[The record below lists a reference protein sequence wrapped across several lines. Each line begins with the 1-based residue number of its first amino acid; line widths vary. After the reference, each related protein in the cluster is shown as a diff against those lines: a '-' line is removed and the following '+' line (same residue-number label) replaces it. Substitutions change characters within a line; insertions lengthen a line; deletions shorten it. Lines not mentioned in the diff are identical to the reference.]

1 MRHTSAT
8 AALLAPAVIGALGL
22 TPAPASA
29 ASPASPTARAA
40 WIKSCYD
47 KKHQEYDPCG
57 HWRLRM
63 RDGREVTVRGAATRG
78 VDGRGRERHGEDG
91 TFAVSADGRVLAYER
106 AGDHRLVVRR
116 VTGGPVTE
124 LPRSAMPKGIGSEEM
139 NLRLSPS
146 GDRVLI
152 DYLNDPG
159 ELPTKVITVATGK
172 TMTLPAAYD
181 VRGFSADGDEVL
193 ATRGKSDNTT
203 ALYVLRVGGGSIHRT
218 PPAIVANALT
228 YALAADGTT
237 VAFVTGGT
245 NKPRAR
251 TYDLTTGEV
260 SASVDLPLKPDLP
273 PELAWW
279 SGEGRLTAVART
291 GQGGEAAVVRVL
303 TVDFTAGQVTKAD
316 TYSISSKNH
325 TFNLAGE

>member
-22 TPAPASA
+22 TPAHASA
-29 ASPASPTARAA
+29 APPAARAA

-47 KKHQEYDPCG
+47 KKHQDHDPCG

-78 VDGRGRERHGEDG
+78 VDGKGRERHGEDS

-106 AGDHRLVVRR
+106 AGDHRLVVQR

-124 LPRSAMPKGIGSEEM
+124 LPRSAMPKGIGSDEM
-139 NLRLSPS
+139 DLRLSPS

-152 DYLNDPG
+152 DYFNDPG

-172 TMTLPAAYD
+172 TMTVPTAYD

-203 ALYVLRVGGGSIHRT
+203 AIHVLRVGGGSIHRT

-237 VAFVTGGT
+237 VAFVTGGAG
-245 NKPRAR
+245 KPRVR

-273 PELAWW
+273 PEVAWW

-291 GQGGEAAVVRVL
+291 GEEGEAVVVRVL
-303 TVDFTAGQVTKAD
+303 TVDLGAGQVTRAD
-316 TYSISSKNH
+316 SYSISSKNH